1 MNVLLKNR
9 TLVIIGIAESV
20 SGIGDWITMMAVL
33 AILVFRGGGGVM
45 ETSGVFLA
53 GLLPTLVS
61 SPFAGWLVDRV
72 DRKALMI
79 GSQILSGLAVLV
91 LFFTS
96 RQEVIYGIL
105 ALEAVFLSVMT
116 PARQAVV
123 PDLVDRSYLVRANAF
138 LQQLAG
144 LVKVFSPV
152 IAGLI
157 LSVMSPHSAILL
169 DVVSFFLAAGVLTF
183 LPRLA
188 PKGGTEKSRNDN
200 SKTIRLGRVFL
211 SLPQLKMLFFGV
223 FVAIFAIIGFDV
235 LSSVFFRD
243 VLHQGEKAFGFAIGL
258 VGIGSIFATTI
269 LMLRKKK
276 VNLWKDLLLGY
287 ALLSIIPLALVIAFQ
302 TDDLQNNQIAVLVAC
317 LIGGIGNGLV
327 HVQIGTILQL
337 VTPSEI
343 LGQVGGWLQTTMVA
357 GQLLGLI
364 LTPILVP
371 GLVSMAAFFTGTFL
385 VFVGLLVILLV
396 QIFGKTKLNTDVL
409 VSEI

>member
-1 MNVLLKNR
+1 MNVILKNR

-61 SPFAGWLVDRV
+61 SPVAGWLVDRV

-79 GSQILSGLAVLV
+79 GSQILSGIAVLV
-91 LFFTS
+91 LFFTT

-105 ALEAVFLSVMT
+105 ALEAVLLSVMA

-123 PDLVDRSYLVRANAF
+123 PDLVDRSDLVRANAF

-157 LSVMSPHSAILL
+157 LSVMTPHSAILL
-169 DVVSFFLAAGVLTF
+169 DVVSFFLAGGVLAF
-183 LPRLA
+183 LPKLA
-188 PKGGTEKSRNDN
+188 PKGVAEKSKNEN
-200 SKTIRLGRVFL
+200 PKAVGLGRVFR

-276 VNLWKDLLLGY
+276 VNPWKDLLMGY
-287 ALLSIIPLALVIAFQ
+287 TLLSIIPLSLVVAFQ
-302 TDDLQNNQIAVLVAC
+302 IHDLQSNQIAVLVAC

-343 LGQVGGWLQTTMVA
+343 LGQVGGWLQTAMVA

-371 GLVSMAAFFTGTFL
+371 GLVSMAAFFAGTFL
-385 VFVGLLVILLV
+385 VFVGLLVFLAV
-396 QIFGKTKLNTDVL
+396 QIFGKTKLNTDVAAF
-409 VSEI
+409 EI